1 MDQRAAPRTQ
11 QPWPQP
17 DDEPAQ
23 ESEPAGDLQVS
34 AAEERAALSCLC
46 VPAGTDDDVLCTLA
60 VPMPVDRAEK
70 EGNPA
75 IRLGQ

>member
-1 MDQRAAPRTQ
+1 MDQRAAPGTQ
-11 QPWPQP
+11 RPGAHP

-23 ESEPAGDLQVS
+23 ESEPAGDLQAS
-34 AAEERAALSCLC
+34 AAEERAALSFLCL
-46 VPAGTDDDVLCTLA
+46 PADMDDDVLRTLA

-75 IRLGQ
+75 IRLGE